1 MSNPDN
7 RSDNRENRIA
17 VVDEPQALTAYLDDL
32 LAEIT
37 EITPAVSVKEAVPPS
52 GKVGDSSPVRA
63 TVTPIKPSPAVR
75 SEPPGSAGGGD
86 PSPEWARQP
95 FQCLLFRLGG
105 VALAIPLVK
114 LTGIL
119 AMPKDITPMPG
130 HSSLFIG
137 LTEHHGRKV
146 KVVDIS
152 AHVLPPERLSNRPAP
167 KNLILI
173 DEGRWGLVCDQVEE
187 TLTLSPELVRW
198 RSPSGKR
205 PWLSGTVIKHLCAIL
220 DADYLAR
227 SLEKGTWV

>member
-1 MSNPDN
+1 MNHRDDRPEDSKP
-7 RSDNRENRIA
+7 RVT

-32 LAEIT
+32 LQEIAEV
-37 EITPAVSVKEAVPPS
+37 TPLPS
-52 GKVGDSSPVRA
+52 GSAPPPAPVKPAPVRA
-63 TVTPIKPSPAVR
+63 IVTPIKPVPIAAPPA
-75 SEPPGSAGGGD
+75 PPAPAQD
-86 PSPEWARQP
+86 CPPAWAQKP

-105 VALAIPLVK
+105 VTLAIPLVK
-114 LTGIL
+114 LTGIMT
-119 AMPKDITPMPG
+119 MPREITPMPG
-130 HSSLFIG
+130 HSSLFLG

-152 AHVLPPERLSNRPAP
+152 PHVLPPDRLANRPP
-167 KNLILI
+167 PGNLILI
-173 DEGRWGLVCDQVEE
+173 DEGRWGLVCDRVEE

-227 SLEKGTWV
+227 SLEKGTWG

>member
-1 MSNPDN
+1 MNQRDDRPEA
-7 RSDNRENRIA
+7 RKQRIT

-32 LAEIT
+32 LQEIAEVT
-37 EITPAVSVKEAVPPS
+37 PRPSAPEAPPAVVKTAPAAPA
-52 GKVGDSSPVRA
+52 RA
-63 TVTPIKPSPAVR
+63 LVTPIKPVPVAPPPPPTAPVQDHPPA
-75 SEPPGSAGGGD
+75 
-86 PSPEWARQP
+86 WARKP

-105 VALAIPLVK
+105 VTLAIPLVK

-119 AMPKDITPMPG
+119 AMPRDITPMPG
-130 HSSLFIG
+130 HSALFLG

-152 AHVLPPERLSNRPAP
+152 PHVLPPDRLAQRPP
-167 KNLILI
+167 PGNLILI
-173 DEGRWGLVCDQVEE
+173 DEGRWGLVCDRVEE

-227 SLEKGTWV
+227 SLEQGTWG